1 MSRRPKK
8 KPDGPS
14 YEEIKRQIKER
25 RIDPLYLLVGEE
37 QYLQERIIR
46 LLFDSLGDAGR
57 QFNVAVLSMAGDA
70 SSKATAAQVVDTANQ
85 FPMMG
90 DRRIVVVRDFEKLKE
105 EDCDLLLEYLK
116 RPSPSSTVIFQAVSL
131 DQRRKISTALLK
143 ACTVVHF
150 DLLGEDEAGRWAEKY
165 LKQRGCSIEPAALG
179 HLIGLIGTQ
188 LTRLV
193 NELEKLAAYA
203 GGGLINS
210 SAIEEL
216 VPRAR
221 EHTNWELSDAVL
233 DRDRKKAMRLA
244 QRLLADGAE
253 PVMLVGMLA
262 GLYRRMLSAKE
273 LMTRGASREEVNKA
287 TGKFG
292 RGAEAFNERVRR
304 AAREEIVHGLRRLA
318 EVDDAIKS
326 SQGTPRLQIEYLVAE
341 LTLPESAHWYIRRDV
356 DMRR

>member
-1 MSRRPKK
+1 MSRRPAKK
-8 KPDGPS
+8 LGGPS
-14 YEEIKRQIKER
+14 YDDIKRQIKER

-37 QYLQERIIR
+37 QYLQERIIGQ
-46 LLFDSLGDAGR
+46 LFDSLGEGGR
-57 QFNVAVLSMAGDA
+57 MFNVAVLSMSGDA
-70 SSKATAAQVVDTANQ
+70 SSNATAAHVVDTANQ
-85 FPMMG
+85 LPMLG

-105 EDCDLLLEYLK
+105 EDCELLLEYLK
-116 RPSPSSTVIFQAVSL
+116 HPSPASTVVFQAVSL
-131 DQRRKISTALLK
+131 DQRRKITTALFK
-143 ACTVVHF
+143 ACTVVRF
-150 DLLGEDEAGRWAEKY
+150 DLLGDDEARRWAANY

-179 HLIGLIGTQ
+179 HLVGLVGTR

-203 GGGLINS
+203 GGGSITS

-233 DRDRKKAMRLA
+233 TRDRERALRLA
-244 QRLLADGAE
+244 QRLLADGSE

-262 GLYRRMLSAKE
+262 SLYRRMLAVKE
-273 LMTRGASREEVNKA
+273 LMTRGASGDQVNKA
-287 TGKFG
+287 TGKYG
-292 RGAEAFNERVRR
+292 RGAGEFNEHVRR
-304 AAREEIVHGLRRLA
+304 APREEIVHGLRRLA

-341 LTLPESAHWYIRRDV
+341 LTLPESARWHIRRDA
-356 DMRR
+356 

>member
-8 KPDGPS
+8 KLDGPT

-37 QYLQERIIR
+37 QYFQESVIR
-46 LLFDSLGDAGR
+46 LLFDSLGEAGR
-57 QFNVAVLSMAGDA
+57 MFNLAVLSMAGDA
-70 SSKATAAQVVDTANQ
+70 SSKATAAHVVDTANQ
-85 FPMMG
+85 LPMMG

-105 EDCDLLLEYLK
+105 EDCELLLEYLK
-116 RPSPSSTVIFQAVSL
+116 RPSPTTTVVFQAVSL
-131 DQRRKISTALLK
+131 DQRRKITTALFK
-143 ACTVVHF
+143 ACTVVRF
-150 DLLGEDEAGRWAEKY
+150 ELLGEKEASRWAENY

-179 HLIGLIGTQ
+179 HLIGLVGTR

-203 GGGLINS
+203 SGGPINT
-210 SAIEEL
+210 SAIEQL
-216 VPRAR
+216 VSRAR

-233 DRDRKKAMRLA
+233 ARDRKRAMRLA
-244 QRLLADGAE
+244 QRLLADGSE

-262 GLYRRMLSAKE
+262 SLYRKMLAAKE
-273 LMTRGASREEVNKA
+273 LMTRGASRDEVNKA

-292 RGAEAFNERVRR
+292 RTAEQFNEHVRR

-341 LTLPESAHWYIRRDV
+341 LTLPESARWYIRRDV
-356 DMRR
+356 